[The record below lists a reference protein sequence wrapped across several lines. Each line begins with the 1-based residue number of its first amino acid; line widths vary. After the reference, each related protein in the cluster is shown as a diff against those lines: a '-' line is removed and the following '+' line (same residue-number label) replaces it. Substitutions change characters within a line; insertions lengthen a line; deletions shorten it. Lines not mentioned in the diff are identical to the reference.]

1 MRMIV
6 LAGMI
11 ALVAGCQ
18 TAQVLEGMADSFAN
32 SMDRGAERV
41 VLCVT
46 KSHAA
51 PEGYRCGPG

>member
-6 LAGMI
+6 LAGMM
-11 ALVAGCQ
+11 ALVASCQ
-18 TAQVLEGMADSFAN
+18 TAQVLEGMADSVAN
-32 SMDRGAERV
+32 SIDRGAECV

>member
-1 MRMIV
+1 MRMML
-6 LAGMI
+6 LAAMA

-18 TAQVLEGMADSFAN
+18 TAQVLEGMADSVAD
-32 SMDRGAERV
+32 SIDRGAEHV

>member
-1 MRMIV
+1 MIL
-6 LAGMI
+6 LAGMMLLI
-11 ALVAGCQ
+11 AGCQ
-18 TAQVLEGMADSFAN
+18 TSQILEGMADSLAN
-32 SMDRGAERV
+32 GIDRGAERV